1 MLRLWSNDHDL
12 GGDTATIKVDA
23 SFSKTLVHT
32 FQNTVA
38 NPRWHWF
45 KHSLPCEYQISSVG
59 ILLLNV
65 QQYKTFILT
74 KVLLH

>member
-38 NPRWHWF
+38 NPR
-45 KHSLPCEYQISSVG
+45 
-59 ILLLNV
+59 
-65 QQYKTFILT
+65 
-74 KVLLH
+74 